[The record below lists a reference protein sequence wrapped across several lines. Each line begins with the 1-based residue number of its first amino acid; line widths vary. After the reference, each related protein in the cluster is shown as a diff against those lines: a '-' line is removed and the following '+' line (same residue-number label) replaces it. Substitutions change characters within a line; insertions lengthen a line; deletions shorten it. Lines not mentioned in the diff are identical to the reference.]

1 MASRKS
7 TVPNARSVHDESTG
21 APALIGL
28 DWGTSSLR
36 AYLFDA
42 TGAVTDRRHSDH
54 GIMRLPKP
62 REMGGFDEAFESICG
77 DWLDSFDV
85 PAVAA
90 GMVGSAQGWTEA
102 PYVSAPVDCAPL
114 AAALATVESS
124 RGVTV
129 HIVPG
134 IISRGAAPN
143 VMRGEETQIFGAL
156 VAHPELAQGRRTL
169 IGLPGTHAKWAFVV
183 EGKIE
188 RFLTF
193 MTGEVFGILRDYSIL
208 GRTMHPCPDASD
220 AAFLRGVETAKERG
234 EAGVLATMFS
244 ARTLGLT
251 GELPPEEQSDYLSG
265 LLIAHELLGLQ
276 SHLAAE
282 GATLSD
288 WALALIGQSTL
299 SQRYAMALDR
309 LGCVDVSVLHGT
321 TECGLFQ
328 IARDAGLLSPLAC
341 ARYSGA
347 NQ

>member
-1 MASRKS
+1 MREKS
-7 TVPNARSVHDESTG
+7 TGTPV
-21 APALIGL
+21 LIGL

-42 TGAVTDRRHSDH
+42 TGAVIDRRHSDN

-62 REMGGFDEAFESICG
+62 REVGGFDAAFEAICG
-77 DWLDSFDV
+77 DWLESHDLPV
-85 PAVAA
+85 VAA
-90 GMVGSAQGWTEA
+90 GMVGSAQGWMEA
-102 PYVSAPVDCAPL
+102 PYVSAPVNRAPL

-129 HIVPG
+129 RIVPG
-134 IISRGAAPN
+134 VIAHGAAPN

-156 VAHPELAQGRRTL
+156 VAHPELAQRGKTL

-183 EGKIE
+183 DGKIE

-193 MTGEVFGILRDYSIL
+193 MTGEVFGVLRDYSIL
-208 GRTMHPCPDASD
+208 GRTMHPCPDTHDS
-220 AAFLRGVETAKERG
+220 AFLRGVETAKEHG

-265 LLIAHELLGLQ
+265 VLIAHELLGLQ

-282 GATLSD
+282 DSTLSD
-288 WALALIGQSTL
+288 WALALIGQSAL
-299 SQRYAMALDR
+299 SQRYATALGR
-309 LGCVDVSVLHGT
+309 LGCVDVRVLHGT

-328 IARDAGLLSPLAC
+328 IARDSGLLSPSPTC
-341 ARYSGA
+341 AGQVGA